1 MDVQGGGWSW
11 MEVGARFGNTLVKF
25 YFSEKSVERINLSSK
40 ISIKLSAFVQ
50 YKAVELISLSS
61 ILNNTQLVRLL
72 KALPCAFVAN
82 TVLYNLLQ
90 PISSSTFSFK
100 KFLSNA
106 LVDQFLT
113 DTSSAVCNSVNSS
126 FKDPYH
132 DHIATDDLEP
142 RKESIPNQRK

>member
-1 MDVQGGGWSW
+1 MQGGGWSC

-25 YFSEKSVERINLSSK
+25 YFSEKSVECINLSSK
-40 ISIKLSAFVQ
+40 ISIKLSVFVQ
-50 YKAVELISLSS
+50 YKAVELISLPS
-61 ILNNTQLVRLL
+61 ILNNTQLVYLL

-113 DTSSAVCNSVNSS
+113 DTSSTVCNSVNSS

>member
-11 MEVGARFGNTLVKF
+11 MEVGVRFGNTLVKF
-25 YFSEKSVERINLSSK
+25 YFSEKSVERINLSSN

-113 DTSSAVCNSVNSS
+113 DTSSIVCNSVNSS

-132 DHIATDDLEP
+132 DHTAADDLEP
-142 RKESIPNQRK
+142 KKESIPNQRK

>member
-1 MDVQGGGWSW
+1 MQGGGWSC

-40 ISIKLSAFVQ
+40 ISIKLSVFVQ
-50 YKAVELISLSS
+50 YKAVELISLPS
-61 ILNNTQLVRLL
+61 ILNNTQLVSLL

-100 KFLSNA
+100 
-106 LVDQFLT
+106 
-113 DTSSAVCNSVNSS
+113 
-126 FKDPYH
+126 
-132 DHIATDDLEP
+132 
-142 RKESIPNQRK
+142 